1 MFPLILMNAVSFL
14 IALAQ
19 VLLTLTVFHLVS
31 GEEPVEQ
38 EQHHNTDHI
47 FHLLSTDHHTVV
59 STQLAIHYCN
69 TLVFISL

>member
-1 MFPLILMNAVSFL
+1 MFTQILTNAVSLL
-14 IALAQ
+14 IALVQ
-19 VLLTLTVFHLVS
+19 VLPTLTVFHLVS

-47 FHLLSTDHHTVV
+47 FHLLSADHHTVV

-69 TLVFISL
+69 TLVFMSL